1 MWKEILYVGLGS
13 FIGGA
18 LRYAA
23 SVLLKYSGGF
33 PWATFVVNL
42 LGCLIIGLLWGY
54 FNRMPNISANLT
66 LLLSVGFCG
75 GLTTFSTFSKESL
88 ILLQNGHYALL
99 AIYILASIILGIACV
114 AAGYYL
120 NKI

>member
-1 MWKEILYVGLGS
+1 MLYVGAGS

-23 SVLLKYSGGF
+23 SVLMKYSGGF
-33 PWATFVVNL
+33 PWATWGVNL

-54 FNRMPNISANLT
+54 FSRMPNISANLT

-88 ILLQNGHYALL
+88 ILLQNGNFALL
-99 AIYILASIILGIACV
+99 AIYILTSVILGIACV
-114 AAGYYL
+114 AAGYYGV
-120 NKI
+120 NSIR

>member
-1 MWKEILYVGLGS
+1 MWKEFLYVGAGS
-13 FIGGA
+13 FLGGA

-42 LGCLIIGLLWGY
+42 IGCLIIGLLWRY
-54 FNRMPNISANLT
+54 FSRMPNISANLT

-88 ILLQNGHYALL
+88 ILLQNSQYVLL

-120 NKI
+120 NKM